1 MSERE
6 TGSAAAAATLGAA
19 VIIAHQVAAK
29 ATREA
34 LFFSSFP
41 ATALPVMTIVA
52 ALFSIALVLP
62 ACRAMTA
69 VGPWRLVPGAFWAS
83 GLLHLAEWALVFRFK
98 SAVAVAFYLHF
109 AGLSAV
115 LISGFWSM
123 VNERFDPHTAKKRMG
138 QIVGAGTLGALI
150 GGLLAERIAAILTV
164 PFMLPVLSA
173 MHLFCGW
180 ILRMLRPPARSSR
193 PPGDEPLAERQPRPL
208 TSEDSAA
215 VGGFRAT
222 ARLLAGLPYLRH
234 LALLVLLG
242 AASRAMIDYV
252 FKAQVQ
258 QAAAYAQE
266 GLQRFYALFY
276 AAVSLIAFV
285 IHIAATRLLLEKS
298 GLGTTVSTLPATV
311 TLGSLGASLWPGL
324 ASAAVARGS
333 ENVVR
338 SSLFQS
344 GYELFYTPV
353 LPAEKRSAKPL
364 IDVGFDRLGDT
375 LGSAIIRGL
384 LWLIPGTAQPA
395 MLGTAAGV
403 GLLGIWIARRLDR
416 GYVGVLEKSLRTRA
430 LELDLKHVEDKTT
443 CATVL
448 RTMAELDLGPRPRTE
463 RREDRPPAPL
473 EAFPRRIIE
482 LRSGDPVR
490 VRKALEEGALSPA
503 LAAHVIPLLAQ
514 DEVAENA
521 VRALRRAGPGIT
533 GQLID
538 VLLDSSEEFAVRR
551 RIPKVLSAFASGAAA
566 DGLLLGL
573 KDERFEVRFRCAKA
587 LAAILQKKPGL
598 PLASD
603 RVFVAV
609 SRELE
614 LGKNLWENHRL
625 LDGGEEDELLGGR
638 ATRGLEHVFT
648 LLSLVLPKE
657 PLRIAFHALQTDDE
671 LLRGTAL
678 EYLASVLPPPIQE
691 QLWPFLEAKRP
702 AERALRSREETLS
715 DLLRSHESIEVRLA
729 ELRAKNASQA

>member
-1 MSERE
+1 
-6 TGSAAAAATLGAA
+6 

-41 ATALPVMTIVA
+41 ATSLPVMTIAA
-52 ALFSIALVLP
+52 ALFSIALVLLT
-62 ACRAMTA
+62 CRAMTA

-164 PFMLPVLSA
+164 PLMLPVLSA
-173 MHLFCGW
+173 MHLSCGW

-193 PPGDEPLAERQPRPL
+193 PPGDEPLAGRQPRPL
-208 TSEDSAA
+208 TSEDGAAFSSAA

-276 AAVSLIAFV
+276 AAVSLIAFL

-443 CATVL
+443 CATVM
-448 RTMAELDLGPRPRTE
+448 RTMVELDVGPRPRTE

-473 EAFPRRIIE
+473 EPFPRRIIE

-490 VRKALEEGALSPA
+490 VRKALEEGTLSPA
-503 LAAHVIPLLAQ
+503 LAAHVIPLLVR

-551 RIPKVLSAFASGAAA
+551 RIPKVLSAFASGTAA

-625 LDGGEEDELLGGR
+625 LDDGEEDELLGGR

-657 PLRIAFHALQTDDE
+657 PLRIAFQALQADDE

-715 DLLRSHESIEVRLA
+715 DLLRSHDSIEVRLA
-729 ELRAKNASQA
+729 ELRAKNTSQA